1 MKNLSVDKKRI
12 LFVEDDQESVELVS
26 HQLTEYKLSI
36 ARNFTDGL
44 RQAQKRYF
52 DLYLLNNLLPD
63 GTGIELCHCIRAF
76 DPFTPVIFYS
86 GLTDLCHMQEA
97 IDAGAQAYL
106 TKPVNSEELIRS
118 ITHALSSSNESAF
131 EARRAE
137 IAAILEEL
145 ATRYSESAGRAE
157 DSNNKYLR
165 SKAKMLRLTAEKAF
179 LCAGG
184 TRGEFARL
192 WCSGFIVVV

>member
-1 MKNLSVDKKRI
+1 MKNLSLETKRI

-36 ARNFTDGL
+36 ARNFADGL

-52 DLYLLNNLLPD
+52 DLYLLNSLLPD
-63 GTGIELCHCIRAF
+63 GTGIELCHRIRAF

-86 GLTDLCHMQEA
+86 GLTRSCHVRKAM
-97 IDAGAQAYL
+97 DAGAQKYL
-106 TKPVNSEELIRS
+106 TKPVNSEDLIRA
-118 ITHALSSSNESAF
+118 ITHALSPVSESAF

-137 IAAILEEL
+137 IAAVLEYL
-145 ATRYSESAGRAE
+145 AMQYSESARSVE
-157 DSNNKYLR
+157 DANNKYLR
-165 SKAKMLRLTAEKAF
+165 SANKMLRLNAEKAF
-179 LCAGG
+179 LSAGG
-184 TRGEFARL
+184 TRGDFARL